1 MLNFGSYNYLG
12 FSENNGPCSEAAS
25 DVTHKYGIMSYGSRQ
40 ELGKCARLIY
50 KYIPLYWIPGN
61 VYIPGHISGQ
71 RIQMTVLIKKSRT
84 YFYYM

>member
-40 ELGKCARLIY
+40 ELGKCALLIY
-50 KYIPLYWIPGN
+50 KYIPFIGYLVMSTYQDITVGK
-61 VYIPGHISGQ
+61 VY
-71 RIQMTVLIKKSRT
+71 K
-84 YFYYM
+84 